1 MDETEGQSES
11 EVTRL
16 LREMRLDEA
25 LQSLKSSRG
34 KVDSAAVASMIGEY
48 ESRASQLH
56 AAGETG
62 EARRFS
68 RRAGALSG
76 LLTHGPDPDRM
87 VSEVD
92 LAEGYQGKILLVLLN
107 GEVFEGKVCL
117 RSGDD
122 VHRGILH
129 NTQAE
134 MEDLGFTRTQV
145 HPLGGAYAGFDSD
158 GSIVIWGTSDEY
170 GCCDKKE
177 AAQMIAQAYPGKPV
191 RIED

>member
-1 MDETEGQSES
+1 MHEPGERPES

-25 LQSLKSSRG
+25 LQCIKDARG
-34 KVDSAAVASMIGEY
+34 EVDSVAVASMVGEY
-48 ESRASQLH
+48 ERRASQLR

-62 EARRFS
+62 DARRFS

-76 LLTHGPDPDRM
+76 LLTHGPDADRM
-87 VSEVD
+87 VPEVD
-92 LAEGYQGKILLVLLN
+92 LAEGYQGRILLVLLN
-107 GEVFEGKVCL
+107 GGVFEGKVCL

-122 VHRGILH
+122 LHREILH

-134 MEDLGFTRTQV
+134 MEDLGFTRTRV

-158 GSIVIWGTSDEY
+158 GSIVIWGTSGEY
-170 GCCDKKE
+170 GCCDKKA
-177 AAQMIAQAYPGKPV
+177 AAQMIVRAYPGKPV